1 MDTRSST
8 SKRKTGAET
17 PSSQGEEE
25 EPISESDTFPRRSKR
40 KTGAETPSSLGEEE
54 EQLISESD
62 TLARLPS
69 PTESE
74 AQFIDDFAATVQTS
88 DAVSPRT
95 RSRSSSVASFQ
106 EAALTP
112 RTRSQTR
119 RESESSLNLEIFKE
133 YATTVGT
140 SDAFPPRTR
149 SQTRRE
155 SESSLNLE
163 IFKEYDPTVG
173 TSAPLTP
180 QKRSQTRRESES
192 KSIPEASLNEAFFED
207 VPTGGTSAALT
218 PRKRKVH
225 FQRES
230 ESKASHENPTK
241 RLGVTPPP
249 GQVSESTVS
258 TGSSFQI
265 QTIRQVVNVPI
276 GSSMPVSMQEQQGP
290 I

>member
-25 EPISESDTFPRRSKR
+25 EPISESDTLPRRSKR
-40 KTGAETPSSLGEEE
+40 KTGSETPSSLGEE
-54 EQLISESD
+54 
-62 TLARLPS
+62 LPS

-74 AQFIDDFAATVQTS
+74 AQFLKDFAATVQTS

-95 RSRSSSVASFQ
+95 RSRSRSVASFQ
-106 EAALTP
+106 EAALT
-112 RTRSQTR
+112 T
-119 RESESSLNLEIFKE
+119 
-133 YATTVGT
+133 
-140 SDAFPPRTR
+140 RTR

-192 KSIPEASLNEAFFED
+192 KSIPEASLNEAFIED

>member
-25 EPISESDTFPRRSKR
+25 EPISESDTLPRRSKR
-40 KTGAETPSSLGEEE
+40 KTGSETPSS
-54 EQLISESD
+54 
-62 TLARLPS
+62 LPS

-74 AQFIDDFAATVQTS
+74 AQFLKDFAATVQTS

-95 RSRSSSVASFQ
+95 RSRSRIVASFQ

-225 FQRES
+225 FQGES

-249 GQVSESTVS
+249 GQMSELTVS
-258 TGSSFQI
+258 TGSSFKI

>member
-25 EPISESDTFPRRSKR
+25 EPISESDTLPRRSKR
-40 KTGAETPSSLGEEE
+40 KTGSETPSSLGEE
-54 EQLISESD
+54 
-62 TLARLPS
+62 LPS

-74 AQFIDDFAATVQTS
+74 AQFLKDFAATVQTS

-95 RSRSSSVASFQ
+95 RSRSRSVASFQ
-106 EAALTP
+106 EAALT
-112 RTRSQTR
+112 T
-119 RESESSLNLEIFKE
+119 
-133 YATTVGT
+133 
-140 SDAFPPRTR
+140 RTR

-225 FQRES
+225 FQGES

-249 GQVSESTVS
+249 GQMSELTVS
-258 TGSSFQI
+258 TGSSFKI

>member
-1 MDTRSST
+1 MTNLFFFGSFYFRYSCRRVVTLFIPEKLRMETRSST

-25 EPISESDTFPRRSKR
+25 EPISESDTLPRRSKR
-40 KTGAETPSSLGEEE
+40 KTGSETPSSLGEE
-54 EQLISESD
+54 
-62 TLARLPS
+62 LPS

-74 AQFIDDFAATVQTS
+74 AQFLKDFAATVQTS

-95 RSRSSSVASFQ
+95 RSRSGSVASFQ

-225 FQRES
+225 FQGES
-230 ESKASHENPTK
+230 E
-241 RLGVTPPP
+241 
-249 GQVSESTVS
+249 
-258 TGSSFQI
+258 
-265 QTIRQVVNVPI
+265 
-276 GSSMPVSMQEQQGP
+276 
-290 I
+290 

>member
-1 MDTRSST
+1 M
-8 SKRKTGAET
+8 
-17 PSSQGEEE
+17 
-25 EPISESDTFPRRSKR
+25 
-40 KTGAETPSSLGEEE
+40 
-54 EQLISESD
+54 
-62 TLARLPS
+62 
-69 PTESE
+69 
-74 AQFIDDFAATVQTS
+74 
-88 DAVSPRT
+88 
-95 RSRSSSVASFQ
+95 
-106 EAALTP
+106 
-112 RTRSQTR
+112 
-119 RESESSLNLEIFKE
+119 EIFKE
-133 YATTVGT
+133 YA
-140 SDAFPPRTR
+140 
-149 SQTRRE
+149 
-155 SESSLNLE
+155 
-163 IFKEYDPTVG
+163 PTVG

-225 FQRES
+225 FQGES

-249 GQVSESTVS
+249 GQMSELTVS
-258 TGSSFQI
+258 TGSSFKI

>member
-25 EPISESDTFPRRSKR
+25 EPISESDTLPRRSKR
-40 KTGAETPSSLGEEE
+40 KTGSETPSSLGEE
-54 EQLISESD
+54 
-62 TLARLPS
+62 LPS

-74 AQFIDDFAATVQTS
+74 AQFLKDFAATVQTS

-95 RSRSSSVASFQ
+95 RSRSRSVASFQ
-106 EAALTP
+106 EAALT
-112 RTRSQTR
+112 T
-119 RESESSLNLEIFKE
+119 
-133 YATTVGT
+133 
-140 SDAFPPRTR
+140 RTR

-192 KSIPEASLNEAFFED
+192 KSIPEASLNEAFIED

-225 FQRES
+225 FQGES

-249 GQVSESTVS
+249 GQMSESTVS
-258 TGSSFQI
+258 TGSSFKI

>member
-1 MDTRSST
+1 
-8 SKRKTGAET
+8 
-17 PSSQGEEE
+17 
-25 EPISESDTFPRRSKR
+25 
-40 KTGAETPSSLGEEE
+40 
-54 EQLISESD
+54 
-62 TLARLPS
+62 
-69 PTESE
+69 
-74 AQFIDDFAATVQTS
+74 
-88 DAVSPRT
+88 
-95 RSRSSSVASFQ
+95 
-106 EAALTP
+106 
-112 RTRSQTR
+112 
-119 RESESSLNLEIFKE
+119 LEIFKE

-241 RLGVTPPP
+241 RLGVTQTP
-249 GQVSESTVS
+249 GQMSESTVS

-265 QTIRQVVNVPI
+265 RTIRQIANVPI
-276 GSSMPVSMQEQQGP
+276 SSSMPVSMQEQQGP

>member
-8 SKRKTGAET
+8 SKGKNGAH
-17 PSSQGEEE
+17 S
-25 EPISESDTFPRRSKR
+25 
-40 KTGAETPSSLGEEE
+40 
-54 EQLISESD
+54 
-62 TLARLPS
+62 PS
-69 PTESE
+69 PQREVPTGG
-74 AQFIDDFAATVQTS
+74 TS
-88 DAVSPRT
+88 A
-95 RSRSSSVASFQ
+95 
-106 EAALTP
+106 TP

-133 YATTVGT
+133 YA
-140 SDAFPPRTR
+140 
-149 SQTRRE
+149 
-155 SESSLNLE
+155 
-163 IFKEYDPTVG
+163 PTVG

-192 KSIPEASLNEAFFED
+192 KSIPEASLNEAFIED

-225 FQRES
+225 FQGES

>member
-25 EPISESDTFPRRSKR
+25 EPISESDTLPRRSKR
-40 KTGAETPSSLGEEE
+40 KTGSETPSSLGEE
-54 EQLISESD
+54 I
-62 TLARLPS
+62 PS

-74 AQFIDDFAATVQTS
+74 AQFLKDFAATVQTS

-95 RSRSSSVASFQ
+95 RSRSRSVASFQ
-106 EAALTP
+106 EAALT
-112 RTRSQTR
+112 T
-119 RESESSLNLEIFKE
+119 
-133 YATTVGT
+133 
-140 SDAFPPRTR
+140 RTR

-241 RLGVTPPP
+241 RLGVTQTP
-249 GQVSESTVS
+249 GQMSESTVS
-258 TGSSFQI
+258 TGSSFKI

>member
-40 KTGAETPSSLGEEE
+40 KTGAETPSSQGEEE
-54 EQLISESD
+54 PISESD
-62 TLARLPS
+62 TLARLPTL
-69 PTESE
+69 TESE
-74 AQFIDDFAATVQTS
+74 AQFLKDFAATVQTS

-95 RSRSSSVASFQ
+95 RSRSRIVASFQ

-119 RESESSLNLEIFKE
+119 SVSESSFNSETFRE
-133 YATTVGT
+133 Y
-140 SDAFPPRTR
+140 F
-149 SQTRRE
+149 
-155 SESSLNLE
+155 
-163 IFKEYDPTVG
+163 PTVG
-173 TSAPLTP
+173 TSAALTP

-192 KSIPEASLNEAFFED
+192 KSIPEASLNEGFIED
-207 VPTGGTSAALT
+207 VPAGGTSAALT

-241 RLGVTPPP
+241 RLGVTQTP
-249 GQVSESTVS
+249 GQMSESTVS

-265 QTIRQVVNVPI
+265 RTIRQIANVPI
-276 GSSMPVSMQEQQGP
+276 SSSMPVSMQEQQGP

>member
-119 RESESSLNLEIFKE
+119 SVSESSFNSETFRE
-133 YATTVGT
+133 Y
-140 SDAFPPRTR
+140 F
-149 SQTRRE
+149 
-155 SESSLNLE
+155 
-163 IFKEYDPTVG
+163 PTVG
-173 TSAPLTP
+173 TSAALTP

-192 KSIPEASLNEAFFED
+192 KSIPEASLNEGFIED
-207 VPTGGTSAALT
+207 VPAGGTSAALT

>member
-25 EPISESDTFPRRSKR
+25 EPISESDTLPRRSKR
-40 KTGAETPSSLGEEE
+40 KTGSETPSSLGEE
-54 EQLISESD
+54 
-62 TLARLPS
+62 LPS

-74 AQFIDDFAATVQTS
+74 AQFLKDFAATVQTS

-95 RSRSSSVASFQ
+95 RSRSRSVASFQ
-106 EAALTP
+106 EAALT
-112 RTRSQTR
+112 T
-119 RESESSLNLEIFKE
+119 
-133 YATTVGT
+133 
-140 SDAFPPRTR
+140 RTR

-225 FQRES
+225 FQGES

-249 GQVSESTVS
+249 GQMSESTVS
-258 TGSSFQI
+258 TGSSFKI